1 MITRVKVHPDSKK
14 EKIEKLSENRFE
26 IWVKEKAENNFAN
39 DRVIEL
45 ISEHLNKPKNKIRI
59 ISGHKRP
66 NKTLDIIN

>member
-14 EKIEKLSENRFE
+14 ARVEKLSENCFE

-39 DRVIEL
+39 NSMIEL
-45 ISEHLNKPKNKIRI
+45 LSGYLNKPKNKIKI

-66 NKTLDIIN
+66 NKTLDILV

>member
-14 EKIEKLSENRFE
+14 AKIEKISENRFE

-39 DRVIEL
+39 DSMIEL
-45 ISEHLNKPKNKIRI
+45 LSEYLNKPRNKII
-59 ISGHKRP
+59 IITGHKRP